1 MSEFTT
7 LLKDLALVES
17 PRWHDDRLVF
27 SDWGAGEIIAVDL
40 NGQHEM
46 ITQID
51 AMPFCLD
58 RLPDGRLLITAGD
71 QVLIRA
77 HDGALSTYA
86 DLSEIS
92 TKPWNDIVT
101 DGRGNTYVN
110 NIGFDFGE
118 EEFVP
123 GLIALVRP
131 DGSAQF
137 VAEGLA
143 FPNGMAVTPDNS
155 TLIVAE
161 SYGGALTA
169 YDIAADGSLTG
180 RRVWADLDG
189 AAPDGICIDAEGA
202 VWFAEVPGRRCV
214 RIREGGEVRQT
225 ITSELGCFA
234 CILGGP
240 EGTTLLVTAA
250 AWPDAMTPGSRT
262 GHILAAEVSVPHAGW
277 PGSNV
282 SAGNQA
288 LFGLAQQLPHVFDRR
303 IGSGQDQIGVLEF
316 LVRHP
321 SSADANTVQ
330 QPVQC
335 TRELILIIGGDGLLN
350 GIIEGVQ
357 PAYGVIAQPP
367 LAFIEDPN
375 DHRKSP
381 CG

>member
-1 MSEFTT
+1 MSEFASV
-7 LLKDLALVES
+7 LKDLALVES

-40 NGQHEM
+40 NGQLEV

-77 HDGALSTYA
+77 HDGAVRSYA
-86 DLSEIS
+86 DLSGIS
-92 TKPWNDIVT
+92 TNPWNDIVS

-110 NIGFDFGE
+110 NIGFDFPD

-131 DGSAQF
+131 DGSVHV

-169 YDIAADGSLTG
+169 YDIATDGSLTG

-214 RIREGGEVRQT
+214 RVREGGEALQT
-225 ITSELGCFA
+225 ITSEVGCFA

-240 EGTTLLVTAA
+240 EGTTLFVTAA

-277 PGSNV
+277 PG
-282 SAGNQA
+282 
-288 LFGLAQQLPHVFDRR
+288 
-303 IGSGQDQIGVLEF
+303 
-316 LVRHP
+316 
-321 SSADANTVQ
+321 
-330 QPVQC
+330 
-335 TRELILIIGGDGLLN
+335 
-350 GIIEGVQ
+350 
-357 PAYGVIAQPP
+357 
-367 LAFIEDPN
+367 
-375 DHRKSP
+375 
-381 CG
+381 